1 MRKSRMKFIALSL
14 LSAIT
19 ITGIIPS
26 VAMAEEL
33 QVSEE
38 TKQEITT
45 SVEEVT
51 NELLDNA
58 TEVTSDV
65 TEDVGEVVENVTTEP
80 AKEVAEK
87 EVAVTDSVEQL
98 NEVVPNEEL
107 VSSTS
112 TSLIINSTD
121 DMTFSDE
128 TIVSAVKYDEYYV
141 VTYDTA
147 DNAKIAFDAFTSQG
161 IAVEYNNSIDKPE
174 DVNKSELDKVE
185 NTSDEVES
193 TEADTEKKTIT
204 VAVLDTGI
212 ADISDDELLKDMV
225 LEGYSVIDD
234 SVYDNNGHGT
244 VMANI
249 IASSFRDTE
258 MYSDTEIKILP
269 IKVLDENGNG
279 SVLSVYMGMEYA
291 LSHNADVINLS
302 ISGLGNSN
310 ILTNEINKAYNQG
323 VTTVVAA
330 GNNSDDVA
338 NYIPGNI
345 DTAITVSAVADR
357 DSEKV
362 FAEYSNHGSFV
373 DFSAMGTYEMT
384 YTDEAGEEIIT
395 SVNGTS
401 VASAYVTS
409 YVAMLKALGREDV
422 SETDVYASL
431 QASVD
436 DLGEVGFDE
445 YFGFG
450 YLAKNNIKE
459 IKEHTADKEKD
470 VDLEENEE
478 DGVQEVNTSGGWYGD
493 YWMATSE
500 ADLFIGVLNGA
511 TKFLLMNDITY
522 VNTWGVNGGNYLLDL
537 GGHTIY
543 TDPQKLYAFALN
555 EFMAVNSGTITLQN
569 GTIDGR
575 GLCYSGSGT
584 GNNEVGALITVY
596 PTGTLVMNNINIGNV
611 TNKVDYNASAD
622 EGGGT
627 IVNNWGTLVANNT
640 CFHDCS
646 GTAIW
651 LQDTYNS
658 AYGNGTGTTLN
669 NCSSY
674 NVSGLYSTGS
684 SRGINTGLV
693 IDGGNYRCG
702 RQGHYLAGIEAFNTT
717 SVTIRNCSIA
727 GHVTISDHS
736 FINMDNVHM
745 DENNKTATDFALWC
759 FVTLKSDRNS
769 TISNCT
775 FRHGIFGILC
785 EENQNVTNTI
795 NNVSISENALIGI
808 ELRGGNINL
817 LNSNIN
823 NTVDG
828 LKNEGGNFYIYNT
841 TSIHNCSD
849 KGIFNESGTVT
860 IDRNAATNIYKN
872 QTGILNQGTCT
883 INSGTIS
890 NNRQDG
896 VKNGDKYSNAKG
908 TLIINGGLIENNG
921 RNGIY
926 NEHGKAQ
933 INGGTNRG
941 NKQYG
946 YRNESELVYASGVCG
961 DNSFYDIYQNGDYKM
976 SGNARAYSNGVY
988 LTPGHTINITSPLTC
1003 EDGAIKV
1010 TIKNVDAHL
1019 GRNVAY
1025 CSYGM
1030 NKDNADAMLNKF
1042 VLTNKN
1048 TTSGT
1053 NHKAALRSG
1062 NGINGAVGNII
1073 LSEEYYVSFDKN
1085 INNSKVTA
1093 DVPRVQTHYWKEDAW
1108 VPCGEVNLYYNGKK
1122 FNSLVHN
1129 GWNKSASFNSDGCGV
1144 NGWLVYPA
1152 EEMTSDKVVY
1162 AIYTGGLI
1170 DLSINGNNQ
1179 TAGDNYTLYNF
1190 ENNNSLLPENTFERK
1205 YEEMVYDVNLEHD
1218 ELSRRIYSH
1227 EGWHLSDSAT
1237 YKDNPYGYNQNVDFT
1252 GLIYDQ
1258 LNSDTVLVGDDGNV
1272 NITIYSVWDE
1282 PPVITAKNW
1291 WISTKQVDDGIF
1303 TDENILKRVNAT
1315 DKEDGTNLKLEVVYP
1330 VSKDYYY
1337 TLGRTGVWKK
1347 GKATVTIVAT
1357 DSRGNE
1363 TRKLMYVGVHK
1374 DGMIESS
1381 WADESKGELPRYVRS
1396 ISRKFYD
1403 MKDTDA
1409 GLGKYSVW
1417 YVVPT
1422 YKKTI
1427 LDAFYRLENDQP
1439 IMIYEFNCADIRSS
1453 QEHCFSAIRNE
1464 TWLTK
1469 EHYDECVEMYKDNK
1483 IYDSG
1488 YRSSQALCSNR
1499 NMNWYKD
1506 KEIPEEWFDY
1516 SNGITDANLQGW
1528 VGYYKAINPSFSELQ
1543 YIEE

>member
-1 MRKSRMKFIALSL
+1 M
-14 LSAIT
+14 
-19 ITGIIPS
+19 
-26 VAMAEEL
+26 
-33 QVSEE
+33 
-38 TKQEITT
+38 
-45 SVEEVT
+45 
-51 NELLDNA
+51 
-58 TEVTSDV
+58 
-65 TEDVGEVVENVTTEP
+65 
-80 AKEVAEK
+80 
-87 EVAVTDSVEQL
+87 
-98 NEVVPNEEL
+98 
-107 VSSTS
+107 
-112 TSLIINSTD
+112 
-121 DMTFSDE
+121 
-128 TIVSAVKYDEYYV
+128 
-141 VTYDTA
+141 
-147 DNAKIAFDAFTSQG
+147 
-161 IAVEYNNSIDKPE
+161 
-174 DVNKSELDKVE
+174 
-185 NTSDEVES
+185 
-193 TEADTEKKTIT
+193 
-204 VAVLDTGI
+204 VLD
-212 ADISDDELLKDMV
+212 
-225 LEGYSVIDD
+225 GYSVIGDD
-234 SVYDNNGHGT
+234 VYDNNGHGT
-244 VMANI
+244 VMANV
-249 IASSFRDTE
+249 IANTFKDTE
-258 MYSDTEIKILP
+258 LNSNTEIKILP

-302 ISGLGNSN
+302 LSGLGNSN

-338 NYIPGNI
+338 KYIPGNI
-345 DTAITVSAVADR
+345 DTSLTISAVTDR
-357 DSEKV
+357 DKEKV

-384 YTDEAGEEIIT
+384 YTDEAGKEIVT

-409 YVAMLKALGREDV
+409 YVAMLKALGRNDV
-422 SETDVYASL
+422 SETDVYTSL
-431 QASVD
+431 QASVED
-436 DLGEVGFDE
+436 IGEAGYDE
-445 YFGFG
+445 YFGNG
-450 YLAKNNIKE
+450 YLEKNNIKE
-459 IKEHTADKEKD
+459 ISEHTADKEKD
-470 VDLEENEE
+470 VDLEERKDVGDQIVGATAPQPWDLGLDDVDYRYMVRGN
-478 DGVQEVNTSGGWYGD
+478 DGWYYWVVLNPSAQAYWSVRFHANLETKQIYDWQILSHGERFDAWTDIFGSYVWNAENIEGWGGHDCYTFIAINAYLQSLQGSGGHINARID
-493 YWMATSE
+493 H
-500 ADLFIGVLNGA
+500 IGPLDAFWQSNPNVNMYIKSGLNR
-511 TKFLLMNDITY
+511 
-522 VNTWGVNGGNYLLDL
+522 
-537 GGHTIY
+537 
-543 TDPQKLYAFALN
+543 
-555 EFMAVNSGTITLQN
+555 TITLSNCIALGECSWKERRSIGFGAIFHLDN
-569 GTIDGR
+569 GTQTLKTRNFKFDGNDHYSYMTSTAANAVYVADGR
-575 GLCYSGSGT
+575 KYYSYNDEFTHGQFTAVISNHHSNGSTRQYG
-584 GNNEVGALITVY
+584 ESYV
-596 PTGTLVMNNINIGNV
+596 NIDHG
-611 TNKVDYNASAD
+611 Y
-622 EGGGT
+622 
-627 IVNNWGTLVANNT
+627 
-640 CFHDCS
+640 FHDCLQGVGVNNNVDISNTTFENCVNAIGIS
-646 GTAIW
+646 GQGGSDGGYCAGGI
-651 LQDTYNS
+651 
-658 AYGNGTGTTLN
+658 NGLWNPWG
-669 NCSSY
+669 
-674 NVSGLYSTGS
+674 
-684 SRGINTGLV
+684 SRG
-693 IDGGNYRCG
+693 
-702 RQGHYLAGIEAFNTT
+702 
-717 SVTIRNCSIA
+717 
-727 GHVTISDHS
+727 
-736 FINMDNVHM
+736 
-745 DENNKTATDFALWC
+745 
-759 FVTLKSDRNS
+759 

-775 FRHGIFGILC
+775 ITSSRDSEWTGEDYMAARGINIEGNYLAN
-785 EENQNVTNTI
+785 ENSTSV
-795 NNVSISENALIGI
+795 V
-808 ELRGGNINL
+808 
-817 LNSNIN
+817 IN
-823 NTVDG
+823 NTSISTKGDG
-828 LKNEGGNFYIYNT
+828 IYIEPKRKRNINITNT
-841 TSIHNCSD
+841 NVTSSD
-849 KGIFNESGTVT
+849 KTAYGIYIN
-860 IDRNAATNIYKN
+860 NAGGKVNLANTNVNRKN
-872 QTGILNQGTCT
+872 TGILNKAGTVT

-896 VKNGDKYSNAKG
+896 IKNGDKYSNAKG

-946 YRNESELVYASGVCG
+946 YRNESELVYAAGVCG
-961 DNSFYDIYQNGDYKM
+961 DNNSYDVYQNGDYKM
-976 SGNARAYSNGVY
+976 SGDARAYSNGVY

-1010 TIKNVDAHL
+1010 TIQSPDNIV

-1030 NKDNADAMLNKF
+1030 NKDNADAMLKKFKLVKPTTTRTVRNNKYR
-1042 VLTNKN
+1042 
-1048 TTSGT
+1048 
-1053 NHKAALRSG
+1053 KAALRSG
-1062 NGINGAVGNII
+1062 NGTNGAVGNII

-1093 DVPRVQTHYWKEDAW
+1093 DVPGVQTYYWKEDAW

-1129 GWNKSASFNSDGCGV
+1129 GWNKSARFNSDGCGV

-1152 EEMTSDKVVY
+1152 GEMTSDKVVY
-1162 AIYTGGLI
+1162 ATYTGGLI

-1237 YKDNPYGYNQNVDFT
+1237 YKDNPYGYNQKVDFT

-1258 LNSDTVLVGDDGNV
+1258 LNSDTALVGDDGNV

-1516 SNGITDANLQGW
+1516 SNGITEANLQGW

-1543 YIEE
+1543 